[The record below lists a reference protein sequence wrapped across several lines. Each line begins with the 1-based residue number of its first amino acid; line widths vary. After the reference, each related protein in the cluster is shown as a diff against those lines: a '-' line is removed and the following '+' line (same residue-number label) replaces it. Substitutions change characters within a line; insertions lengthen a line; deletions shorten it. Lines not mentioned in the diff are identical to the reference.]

1 MTLTK
6 IKKFFLKHLPL
17 ILGILLIII
26 FIIVDIYLPKKALI
40 ILTLIFL
47 LLIIVGNILLKHIS
61 KAYEIK
67 IPIKD
72 KIATLE
78 KLYEIFNLEKTNTLV
93 FVNTK
98 KSEIVDS
105 TMKYF
110 KEAKPVEHKK
120 NFSIILPRVKLTDL
134 KKFLKKVEPE
144 LLIFHQFATIEEG
157 KKRAMHSMSACIE
170 KKLII
175 RFDKNTFTKEDV
187 KEITNEFKKVNN

>member
-6 IKKFFLKHLPL
+6 IKKFFLRYLP
-17 ILGILLIII
+17 
-26 FIIVDIYLPKKALI
+26 IIVSIILIVAFILIDIFLPKKALLIITLFLI
-40 ILTLIFL
+40 IL
-47 LLIIVGNILLKHIS
+47 IIIGNILLKHIS
-61 KAYEIK
+61 KAYEVK
-67 IPIKD
+67 LPIKD
-72 KIATLE
+72 KTATLD

-98 KSEIVDS
+98 KSEIVDI
-105 TMKYF
+105 TIKYF

-120 NFSIILPRVKLTDL
+120 NYSIILPKIKLTDL
-134 KKFLKKVEPE
+134 KKYLKKVEPE

>member
-1 MTLTK
+1 MTLTN

-17 ILGILLIII
+17 ILCIILITIVVL
-26 FIIVDIYLPKKALI
+26 VDIFLPKKAML
-40 ILTLIFL
+40 ILTLVFI
-47 LLIIVGNILLKHIS
+47 LLIIVGNVVLRYIS

-67 IPIKD
+67 IPLKD
-72 KIATLE
+72 KISTLE

-98 KSEIVDS
+98 NNDIVDK
-105 TMKYF
+105 TTKYF

-120 NFSIILPRVKLTDL
+120 NYSIILPRVKLTEL
-134 KKFLKKVEPE
+134 KKYYKKVEPE

-157 KKRAMHSMSACIE
+157 KKRATHSMSACIE

-175 RFDKNTFTKEDV
+175 RFDKNTFTKEEV
-187 KEITNEFKKVNN
+187 KEIVEEFKK

>member
-1 MTLTK
+1 MTLTNLKK
-6 IKKFFLKHLPL
+6 IFLKHLPL
-17 ILGILLIII
+17 ILGVLLIFIV
-26 FIIVDIYLPKKALI
+26 IIVDIFLSKKAMI

-47 LLIIVGNILLKHIS
+47 LLIIIGNIVLRLIS
-61 KAYEIK
+61 KAYERK

-72 KIATLE
+72 KITTLE

-98 KSEIVDS
+98 NEDIVEK
-105 TMKYF
+105 TVKYF

-120 NFSIILPRVKLTDL
+120 NYSIILPRVKLTDL
-134 KKFLKKVEPE
+134 KKYYKKVEPE

-157 KKRAMHSMSACIE
+157 KKKATHSMSACIE

-175 RFDKNTFTKEDV
+175 RFDKNTFTKEEV
-187 KEITNEFKKVNN
+187 KEIVEELKK